1 MDEMIDKGESLE
13 NERGESACYSAGTKI
28 II

>member
-13 NERGESACYSAGTKI
+13 NERGESVCYSTGTKI
-28 II
+28 TT